1 MRVLYRKLD
10 FNHVIQEVTLYER
23 CAGSYS
29 VKRVCRKLQCE
40 SCIGSRIVKAL
51 CRKLQC
57 DSVVREV
64 AFYERCTGIHE
75 VTVQIVVQEV
85 AV

>member
-1 MRVLYRKLD
+1 MRVLYRKS
-10 FNHVIQEVTLYER
+10 HCESVVQEVALYER

-29 VKRVCRKLQCE
+29 VKRLCRKLQCK
-40 SCIGSRIVKAL
+40 SCIGSLIVKAL

-75 VTVQIVVQEV
+75 GTV
-85 AV
+85 

>member
-10 FNHVIQEVTLYER
+10 FKHVIQEVTLYER
-23 CAGSYS
+23 GAGSYS
-29 VKRVCRKLQCE
+29 VKRLYRKLQCK
-40 SCIGSRIVKAL
+40 SCIRRRIVQAL

-75 VTVQIVVQEV
+75 VTV
-85 AV
+85 